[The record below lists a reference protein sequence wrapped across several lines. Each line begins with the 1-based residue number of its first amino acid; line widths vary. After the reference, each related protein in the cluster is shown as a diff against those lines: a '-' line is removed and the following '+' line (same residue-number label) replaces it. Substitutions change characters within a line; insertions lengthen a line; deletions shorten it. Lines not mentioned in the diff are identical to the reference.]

1 MSTTF
6 VPDCLKYVSM
16 FSGKIFEA
24 DEFWC
29 DKVTL
34 WAKLFVYKQ
43 KFLNFRPD
51 YSICTVKCTKPMS
64 LLNLIFPRAFL
75 I

>member
-43 KFLNFRPD
+43 QFLNFRPD
-51 YSICTVKCTKPMS
+51 CSIRTVKCTKRMP
-64 LLNLIFPRAFL
+64 LLNLIYPRAFL